1 MPMLALTAPVET
13 RWHRIPAAP
22 KLAAL
27 AVATVVLLPI
37 TALPVLCG
45 AAALTATAYLSQGR
59 LFARYGLRLLRPL
72 IPFLAVLAAWHGIAG
87 DLAAGAGVAL
97 KMLTAV
103 ALANIVTVTTRLDDM
118 IAVVEHLAK
127 PLARLGLQPHVL
139 AVAIGLVIRF
149 VPVLSVKTNTL
160 FEAWRAR
167 SPRRPGWRLVLPV
180 ALLALDDAEQV
191 AEALRARG
199 GL

>member
-1 MPMLALTAPVET
+1 MLALTSPVDT
-13 RWHRIPAAP
+13 RWHRLPATP

-27 AVATVVLLPI
+27 AVATIVLLPI
-37 TALPVLCG
+37 TALPWLAG
-45 AAALTATAYLSQGR
+45 AAALAAMAYLSQG
-59 LFARYGLRLLRPL
+59 LTFARYGLRLLRPL
-72 IPFLAVLAAWHGIAG
+72 IPFLAILALWHGIAG
-87 DLAAGAGVAL
+87 DLTTGAGVAL

-103 ALANIVTVTTRLDDM
+103 ALANLVTVTTRLDDM
-118 IAVVEHLAK
+118 ISVERLAR
-127 PLARLGLQPHVL
+127 PLARIGLAPHVL

-149 VPVLSVKTNTL
+149 VPVLSVKMATL

-167 SPRRPGWRLVLPV
+167 SPRRPSWRLVLPV
-180 ALLALDDAEQV
+180 ALLALDDAEHV